1 MTFTDIKVNG
11 DLIADALENRSV
23 QKQIEN
29 LVKDQFESQKIEMI
43 QGFFKDKISQ
53 EIKDPDLG
61 NISKTLGGYGD
72 LFGFIGFFEG
82 SSPIEEVSEIL
93 FSKTELKS
101 IKIQR
106 IYNRDAR
113 GRFTS
118 GRSFVNVKVSFS
130 VPDLDDFDETS
141 QRVVRDYSGRNW
153 IKGIEKGISGFNRYA
168 NYPRGESRRGVQLGG
183 VIKNPSVSRP
193 KLSNYKPRG
202 YVTPLIKEFIKK
214 ISGTWKPI
222 IKIL

>member
-11 DLIADALENRSV
+11 DLIADALENRFV

-43 QGFFKDKISQ
+43 QGFLKDDIS
-53 EIKDPDLG
+53 LG
-61 NISKTLGGYGD
+61 NISGTLGGYGD

-214 ISGTWKPI
+214 ISGT
-222 IKIL
+222 

>member
-11 DLIADALENRSV
+11 DLIADALENRFV

-29 LVKDQFESQKIEMI
+29 LVKDQFESQKTEMI
-43 QGFFKDKISQ
+43 QGFLKDDISQ

-214 ISGTWKPI
+214 ISGT
-222 IKIL
+222 

>member
-11 DLIADALENRSV
+11 DLIADALENRFV

-43 QGFFKDKISQ
+43 QGFLKDKISQ

-61 NISKTLGGYGD
+61 NVSKTLGGYGD

-214 ISGTWKPI
+214 ISGT
-222 IKIL
+222 

>member
-11 DLIADALENRSV
+11 DLIADALENRFV

-29 LVKDQFESQKIEMI
+29 LVKDQFESQKTEMI
-43 QGFFKDKISQ
+43 QGFLKDDISQ

-214 ISGTWKPI
+214 ISGI
-222 IKIL
+222 

>member
-11 DLIADALENRSV
+11 DLIADALENRFV

-43 QGFFKDKISQ
+43 QGFLKDDISQ

-168 NYPRGESRRGVQLGG
+168 NYPRGESRRGVQLDG

-214 ISGTWKPI
+214 ISGT
-222 IKIL
+222 

>member
-11 DLIADALENRSV
+11 DLIADALENRFV

-214 ISGTWKPI
+214 ISGIWKPI

>member
-11 DLIADALENRSV
+11 DLIADALENRFV

-43 QGFFKDKISQ
+43 QGFLKDDISQ
-53 EIKDPDLG
+53 EIKKPDLG
-61 NISKTLGGYGD
+61 NISGTLGGYGD

-168 NYPRGESRRGVQLGG
+168 NYPRGESRRGVQLDG

>member
-11 DLIADALENRSV
+11 DLIADALENRFV

-43 QGFFKDKISQ
+43 QGFLKDKISQ

-168 NYPRGESRRGVQLGG
+168 NYPRGESRRGVQLDG

-214 ISGTWKPI
+214 ISGI
-222 IKIL
+222 

>member
-11 DLIADALENRSV
+11 DLIADALENRFV

-43 QGFFKDKISQ
+43 QGFLKDDISQ

-61 NISKTLGGYGD
+61 NISGTLGGYGD

-168 NYPRGESRRGVQLGG
+168 NYPRGESRRGVQLDG
-183 VIKNPSVSRP
+183 VIKKPSVSRP

-214 ISGTWKPI
+214 ISGI
-222 IKIL
+222 

>member
-214 ISGTWKPI
+214 ISGT
-222 IKIL
+222 

>member
-1 MTFTDIKVNG
+1 MTFTDVKVNG
-11 DLIADALENRSV
+11 DLIADALENRFV

-141 QRVVRDYSGRNW
+141 QKVVRDYSGRNW

-214 ISGTWKPI
+214 ISGT
-222 IKIL
+222 

>member
-11 DLIADALENRSV
+11 DLIADALENRFV

-43 QGFFKDKISQ
+43 QGFLKDDISQ

-214 ISGTWKPI
+214 ISGT
-222 IKIL
+222 

>member
-11 DLIADALENRSV
+11 DLIADALENRFV

-43 QGFFKDKISQ
+43 QGFFKVKISQ

-168 NYPRGESRRGVQLGG
+168 NYPRGESRRGVQLGC

-214 ISGTWKPI
+214 ISGT
-222 IKIL
+222 

>member
-11 DLIADALENRSV
+11 DLIADALENRFV

-43 QGFFKDKISQ
+43 QGFLKDDISQ
-53 EIKDPDLG
+53 EIKKPDLG
-61 NISKTLGGYGD
+61 NISGTLGGYGD

-214 ISGTWKPI
+214 ISGT
-222 IKIL
+222 

>member
-11 DLIADALENRSV
+11 DLIADALENRFV

-214 ISGTWKPI
+214 ISGT
-222 IKIL
+222 

>member
-11 DLIADALENRSV
+11 DLIADALENRFV

-43 QGFFKDKISQ
+43 QGFLKDKISQ

-141 QRVVRDYSGRNW
+141 QKVVRDYSGRNW

-168 NYPRGESRRGVQLGG
+168 NYPRGESRRGVQLDG

-214 ISGTWKPI
+214 ISGT
-222 IKIL
+222 

>member
-11 DLIADALENRSV
+11 DLIADALENRFV

-43 QGFFKDKISQ
+43 QGFLKDDISQ
-53 EIKDPDLG
+53 EIKKPDLG
-61 NISKTLGGYGD
+61 NISGTLGGYGD

-118 GRSFVNVKVSFS
+118 GRSFVNVNVSFS

-214 ISGTWKPI
+214 ISGT
-222 IKIL
+222 

>member
-11 DLIADALENRSV
+11 DLIADALENRFV

-61 NISKTLGGYGD
+61 NISGTLGGYGD

-168 NYPRGESRRGVQLGG
+168 NYPRGESRRGVQLDG

-214 ISGTWKPI
+214 ISGT
-222 IKIL
+222 

>member
-11 DLIADALENRSV
+11 DLIADALENRFV

-43 QGFFKDKISQ
+43 QGFLKDKISQ

-141 QRVVRDYSGRNW
+141 QKVVRDYSGRNW

-168 NYPRGESRRGVQLGG
+168 NYPRGESRRGVQLDG

-214 ISGTWKPI
+214 ISGI
-222 IKIL
+222 

>member
-11 DLIADALENRSV
+11 DLIADALENRFV

-43 QGFFKDKISQ
+43 QGFLKDDISQ
-53 EIKDPDLG
+53 EIKKPDLG
-61 NISKTLGGYGD
+61 NISGTLGGYGD

-168 NYPRGESRRGVQLGG
+168 NYPRGESRRGVQLDG

-214 ISGTWKPI
+214 ISGT
-222 IKIL
+222 

>member
-11 DLIADALENRSV
+11 DLIADALENRFV

-43 QGFFKDKISQ
+43 QGFLKDDISQ

-61 NISKTLGGYGD
+61 NISGTLGGYGD

-118 GRSFVNVKVSFS
+118 GRSFVNVNVSFS

-214 ISGTWKPI
+214 ISGT
-222 IKIL
+222 